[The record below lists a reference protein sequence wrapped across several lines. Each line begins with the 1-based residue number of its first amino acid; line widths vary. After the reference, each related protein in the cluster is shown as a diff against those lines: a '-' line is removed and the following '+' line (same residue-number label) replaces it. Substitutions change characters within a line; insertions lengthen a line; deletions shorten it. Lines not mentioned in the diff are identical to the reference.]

1 MISLKR
7 NSKNSNIPLK
17 TCFYITKIYFLSN
30 TNTYL
35 YLNFYLD
42 EKTLFYR

>member
-1 MISLKR
+1 MILLKT
-7 NSKNSNIPLK
+7 NSQNSNISLK
-17 TCFYITKIYFLSN
+17 TCFYITKIYFLTN

-42 EKTLFYR
+42 EKTIFYR